1 MPRAVRRP
9 ASPRPSPVAG
19 IDTDRIAAAVA
30 EILAAIGEDPTR
42 PGLVDTPRRV
52 ALAHAEYF
60 SGLSRDPLEH
70 LADTLPV
77 DSATG
82 DLVLLRDIEVRSMCE
97 HHLLPFTGV
106 AHIAYVPGEKIIG
119 LGRLPLVVDTL
130 ASRPQLQE
138 RLTEEIADAVQA
150 GLDPRG
156 VLVVVDAVHQCVSA
170 RGVRQTRSS
179 TVTMAA
185 RGTLADP
192 VGRAEIIMMIGAPR
206 D

>member
-1 MPRAVRRP
+1 M
-9 ASPRPSPVAG
+9 AG
-19 IDTDRIAAAVA
+19 IDTARIAAAVA

-52 ALAHAEYF
+52 ALSHAEYF
-60 SGLSRDPLEH
+60 SGLGRDPLEH
-70 LADTLPV
+70 LVDTLPV
-77 DSATG
+77 DSATS

-106 AHIAYVPGEKIIG
+106 AHIAYVPREKIIG
-119 LGRLPLVVDTL
+119 LSRLPLVVDTL

-156 VLVVVDAVHQCVSA
+156 VLVVVDAAHQCVSA

-192 VGRAEIIMMIGAPR
+192 VGRAEIITMIGAPR

>member
-1 MPRAVRRP
+1 
-9 ASPRPSPVAG
+9 
-19 IDTDRIAAAVA
+19 
-30 EILAAIGEDPTR
+30 
-42 PGLVDTPRRV
+42 
-52 ALAHAEYF
+52 
-60 SGLSRDPLEH
+60 
-70 LADTLPV
+70 
-77 DSATG
+77 
-82 DLVLLRDIEVRSMCE
+82 
-97 HHLLPFTGV
+97 V
-106 AHIAYVPGEKIIG
+106 AHIAYVPRERIIG

-156 VLVVVDAVHQCVSA
+156 VLVVVDAAHQCVSA

-179 TVTMAA
+179 TVTMAV

-192 VGRAEIIMMIGAPR
+192 LGRAEIITMIGAPR

>member
-1 MPRAVRRP
+1 M
-9 ASPRPSPVAG
+9 AG

-30 EILAAIGEDPTR
+30 EILAAIGEDLTR

-52 ALAHAEYF
+52 ALAHAEYY
-60 SGLSRDPLEH
+60 SGIGRDPLEH

-106 AHIAYVPGEKIIG
+106 AHIAYVPRGRIIG

-156 VLVVVDAVHQCVSA
+156 VLVVVDAAHQCVSA

-185 RGTLADP
+185 RGTLVDP
-192 VGRAEIIMMIGAPR
+192 VGRAEIITMIGAPR